1 MLKFGKQVFKLE
13 SVDSTNNYAANLIS
27 KGIAEQGAVV
37 LADFQTNGR
46 GQRGNSWHSAP
57 GMNLCASFIY
67 YPDNL
72 ALSEGITLNWWFA
85 LSIVEALHR
94 YGIHARIKWPNDL
107 FVEESK
113 IGGILI
119 ETNNQGPFIKSAVIG
134 VGINLN
140 QELFPELNATSMK
153 LCTLKHVPLEDF
165 LWTICDSLTTNHALC
180 DVSHSLKARYEE
192 RLFRR
197 NELHSF
203 VIRGSQMSATIQG
216 VDDLGHLVLKTEAE
230 EVVLKHGEIQWLI

>member
-13 SVDSTNNYAANLIS
+13 SVDSTNNYAANLIN

-37 LADFQTNGR
+37 LADFQTKGR

-72 ALSEGITLNWWFA
+72 ALLEGITLNWWFA
-85 LSIVEALHR
+85 VSIVEALQR
-94 YGIHARIKWPNDL
+94 YGVNASVKWPNDL
-107 FVEESK
+107 YVEQLK

-119 ETNNQGPFIKSAVIG
+119 ETNNQGAFIKSAIIG

-140 QELFPELNATSMK
+140 QQVFPELNATSIK
-153 LCTLKHVPLEDF
+153 LCTEKHVQLEDF
-165 LWTICDSLTTNHALC
+165 LWTICDSLATNHALC
-180 DVSHSLKARYEE
+180 TVSDSLKARYE
-192 RLFRR
+192 RNLFRR
-197 NELHSF
+197 NESYPF
-203 VIRGSQMSATIQG
+203 VIRGRQVSATIQG
-216 VDDLGHLVLKTEAE
+216 VDDLGHLVLKTETE
-230 EVVLKHGEIQWLI
+230 EVVLKHGEIQWVI